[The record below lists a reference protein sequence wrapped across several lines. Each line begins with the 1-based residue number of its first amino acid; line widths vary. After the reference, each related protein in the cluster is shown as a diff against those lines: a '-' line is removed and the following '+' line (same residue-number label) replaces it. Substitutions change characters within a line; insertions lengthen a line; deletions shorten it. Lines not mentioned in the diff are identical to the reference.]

1 MCEQN
6 LKRKAAVILSLCMAV
21 SGVSLVLGGCTRRE
35 QLVLETA
42 DMADESRGGEPG
54 LTGQFPA
61 GEAAGTDSER
71 MQEQAAGQA
80 GRGQTQSG
88 SALQAGQGQ
97 TQSGSGQQAGQG
109 QTQPESG
116 QQAGQSQYSTA
127 GDEAA
132 KAGQYATGTGVDGS
146 AQSGGGAQ
154 TSDGTVIWVHVCGAV
169 RKAGVYE
176 LPAGSRVYEAVQEA
190 GGFAADADESYVN
203 QAQRLSDGA
212 KLVIPTV
219 EQVEEAAGD
228 SRTEAGQIGIVEQAG
243 VQQAGYGV
251 SDAGTGDGAG
261 QTDPVSAAA
270 DGRINI
276 NTASEAQ
283 LCEIPG
289 IGATRAAAIAAYRQ
303 EHGGFSSIEEI
314 MNVSGIKEGTYAKIK
329 DRITV
334 N

>member
-71 MQEQAAGQA
+71 MQEQAAG
-80 GRGQTQSG
+80 R
-88 SALQAGQGQ
+88 
-97 TQSGSGQQAGQG
+97 QQAGQG
-109 QTQPESG
+109 QAQTGIG
-116 QQAGQSQYSTA
+116 QQPGQGQSGTA

-132 KAGQYATGTGVDGS
+132 KAGQYGADADGS
-146 AQSGGGAQ
+146 AQTVGGEQPAD
-154 TSDGTVIWVHVCGAV
+154 STVIWVHVCGAV

-176 LPAGSRVYEAVQEA
+176 LPAGSRVFEAVQEA

-228 SRTEAGQIGIVEQAG
+228 SRTEAGRIGIVEQAG
-243 VQQAGYGV
+243 VQEAGYGV
-251 SDAGTGDGAG
+251 SAAGTGDSDGR
-261 QTDPVSAAA
+261 TDPVSVSA

-276 NTASEAQ
+276 NTAPEAQ

>member
-54 LTGQFPA
+54 LTGQSSD
-61 GEAAGTDSER
+61 GEAAGTDS
-71 MQEQAAGQA
+71 
-80 GRGQTQSG
+80 GRGQE
-88 SALQAGQGQ
+88 
-97 TQSGSGQQAGQG
+97 
-109 QTQPESG
+109 QPESG
-116 QQAGQSQYSTA
+116 QQAGQGQAQTGIGQQPGQGQSGTA

-132 KAGQYATGTGVDGS
+132 KAGQYGADADGS
-146 AQSGGGAQ
+146 AQTVGGEQPAD
-154 TSDGTVIWVHVCGAV
+154 STVIWVHVCGAV

-176 LPAGSRVYEAVQEA
+176 LPAGSRVFEAVQEA

-228 SRTEAGQIGIVEQAG
+228 SRTEAGRIGIVEQAG
-243 VQQAGYGV
+243 VQEAGYGV
-251 SDAGTGDGAG
+251 SAAGTGDSDGR
-261 QTDPVSAAA
+261 TDPVSVSA

-276 NTASEAQ
+276 NTAPEAQ

>member
-54 LTGQFPA
+54 MSGRSSD
-61 GEAAGTDSER
+61 GEAAGTDS
-71 MQEQAAGQA
+71 
-80 GRGQTQSG
+80 GRGQE
-88 SALQAGQGQ
+88 
-97 TQSGSGQQAGQG
+97 
-109 QTQPESG
+109 QPESG
-116 QQAGQSQYSTA
+116 QQAGQGQAQTGIGQQPGQGQSGTA

-132 KAGQYATGTGVDGS
+132 KAGQYGADADGS
-146 AQSGGGAQ
+146 AQTVGGEQPAD
-154 TSDGTVIWVHVCGAV
+154 STVIWVHVCGAV

-176 LPAGSRVYEAVQEA
+176 LPAGSRVFEAVQEA

-228 SRTEAGQIGIVEQAG
+228 SRTEAGRIGIVEQAG
-243 VQQAGYGV
+243 VQEAGYGV
-251 SDAGTGDGAG
+251 SAAGTGD
-261 QTDPVSAAA
+261 S

-276 NTASEAQ
+276 NTAPEAR

>member
-42 DMADESRGGEPG
+42 DMAGESGGG
-54 LTGQFPA
+54 GSGMSGRSSD
-61 GEAAGTDSER
+61 GEAAGTDS
-71 MQEQAAGQA
+71 
-80 GRGQTQSG
+80 GRGQE
-88 SALQAGQGQ
+88 
-97 TQSGSGQQAGQG
+97 
-109 QTQPESG
+109 QPESG
-116 QQAGQSQYSTA
+116 QQAGQGQAQTGIGQQPGQGQSGTA

-132 KAGQYATGTGVDGS
+132 KAGQYGADADGS
-146 AQSGGGAQ
+146 AQTVGGEQPAD
-154 TSDGTVIWVHVCGAV
+154 STVIWVHVCGAV

-176 LPAGSRVYEAVQEA
+176 LPAGSRVFEAVQEA

-228 SRTEAGQIGIVEQAG
+228 SRTEAGRIGIVEQAG
-243 VQQAGYGV
+243 VQEAGYGV
-251 SDAGTGDGAG
+251 SAAGTGDSDGR
-261 QTDPVSAAA
+261 TDPVSVSA

-276 NTASEAQ
+276 NTAPEAQ

>member
-61 GEAAGTDSER
+61 GEAAGTDS
-71 MQEQAAGQA
+71 
-80 GRGQTQSG
+80 GRGQE
-88 SALQAGQGQ
+88 
-97 TQSGSGQQAGQG
+97 
-109 QTQPESG
+109 QPESG
-116 QQAGQSQYSTA
+116 QQAGQGQAQTGIGQQPGQSGTA

-132 KAGQYATGTGVDGS
+132 KAGQYGADADGS
-146 AQSGGGAQ
+146 AQTVGGEQPAD
-154 TSDGTVIWVHVCGAV
+154 STVIWVHVCGAV

-176 LPAGSRVYEAVQEA
+176 LPAGSRVFEAVQEA

-203 QAQRLSDGA
+203 QAQRLYDGA

-228 SRTEAGQIGIVEQAG
+228 SRTEAGRIGIVEQAG
-243 VQQAGYGV
+243 VQEAGYGV
-251 SDAGTGDGAG
+251 SAAGTGDSDGR
-261 QTDPVSAAA
+261 TDPVSVSA

-276 NTASEAQ
+276 NTAPEAQ

-289 IGATRAAAIAAYRQ
+289 IGATRA
-303 EHGGFSSIEEI
+303 
-314 MNVSGIKEGTYAKIK
+314 VSYTHLRAHET
-329 DRITV
+329 
-334 N
+334 

>member
-21 SGVSLVLGGCTRRE
+21 SGASLVLGGCTRRE

-54 LTGQFPA
+54 MSGRSSD
-61 GEAAGTDSER
+61 GEAAGTDS
-71 MQEQAAGQA
+71 
-80 GRGQTQSG
+80 GRGQE
-88 SALQAGQGQ
+88 
-97 TQSGSGQQAGQG
+97 
-109 QTQPESG
+109 QPESG
-116 QQAGQSQYSTA
+116 QQAGQGQAQTGIGQQPGQGQSGTA

-132 KAGQYATGTGVDGS
+132 KAGQYGADADGS
-146 AQSGGGAQ
+146 AQTVGGEQPAD
-154 TSDGTVIWVHVCGAV
+154 STVIWVHVCGAV

-176 LPAGSRVYEAVQEA
+176 LPAGSRVFEAVQEA

-228 SRTEAGQIGIVEQAG
+228 SRTEAGRIGIVEQAG
-243 VQQAGYGV
+243 VQEAGYGV
-251 SDAGTGDGAG
+251 SAAGTGDSDGR
-261 QTDPVSAAA
+261 TDPVSVSA

-276 NTASEAQ
+276 NTAPEAQ

-303 EHGGFSSIEEI
+303 EHGGVSSIEEI

>member
-54 LTGQFPA
+54 MSGRSSD
-61 GEAAGTDSER
+61 GEAAGTDS
-71 MQEQAAGQA
+71 
-80 GRGQTQSG
+80 GRGQE
-88 SALQAGQGQ
+88 
-97 TQSGSGQQAGQG
+97 
-109 QTQPESG
+109 QPESG
-116 QQAGQSQYSTA
+116 QQAGQGQAQTGIGQQPGQGQSGTA

-132 KAGQYATGTGVDGS
+132 KAGQYGADADGS
-146 AQSGGGAQ
+146 AQTVGGEQPAD
-154 TSDGTVIWVHVCGAV
+154 STVIWVHVCGAV

-176 LPAGSRVYEAVQEA
+176 LPAGSRVFEAVQEA

-228 SRTEAGQIGIVEQAG
+228 SRTEAGRIGIVEQAG
-243 VQQAGYGV
+243 VQEAGYGV
-251 SDAGTGDGAG
+251 SAAGTGDSDGR
-261 QTDPVSAAA
+261 TDPVSVSA

-276 NTASEAQ
+276 NTAPEAQ

>member
-42 DMADESRGGEPG
+42 DMAGESGGGGPG
-54 LTGQFPA
+54 MSGRSSD
-61 GEAAGTDSER
+61 GEAAGTDS
-71 MQEQAAGQA
+71 
-80 GRGQTQSG
+80 GRGQE
-88 SALQAGQGQ
+88 
-97 TQSGSGQQAGQG
+97 
-109 QTQPESG
+109 QPESG
-116 QQAGQSQYSTA
+116 QQAGQGQAQTGIGQQPGQGQSGTA

-132 KAGQYATGTGVDGS
+132 KAGQYGADADGS
-146 AQSGGGAQ
+146 AQTVGGEQPAD
-154 TSDGTVIWVHVCGAV
+154 STVIWVHVCGAV

-276 NTASEAQ
+276 NTATEAQ

>member
-54 LTGQFPA
+54 MSGRSSD
-61 GEAAGTDSER
+61 GEAAGTDS
-71 MQEQAAGQA
+71 
-80 GRGQTQSG
+80 GRGQE
-88 SALQAGQGQ
+88 
-97 TQSGSGQQAGQG
+97 
-109 QTQPESG
+109 QPESG
-116 QQAGQSQYSTA
+116 QQAGQGQAQTGIGQQPGQGQSGTA

-132 KAGQYATGTGVDGS
+132 KAGQYGADADGS
-146 AQSGGGAQ
+146 AQTVGGEQPAD
-154 TSDGTVIWVHVCGAV
+154 STVIWVHVCGAV

-176 LPAGSRVYEAVQEA
+176 LPAGSRVFEAVQEA

-228 SRTEAGQIGIVEQAG
+228 SRTEAGRIGIVEQAG

>member
-54 LTGQFPA
+54 MSGRSSD
-61 GEAAGTDSER
+61 GEAAGTDS
-71 MQEQAAGQA
+71 
-80 GRGQTQSG
+80 GRGQE
-88 SALQAGQGQ
+88 
-97 TQSGSGQQAGQG
+97 
-109 QTQPESG
+109 QPESG
-116 QQAGQSQYSTA
+116 QQAGQGQAQTGIGQQPGQGQSGTA

-132 KAGQYATGTGVDGS
+132 KAGQYGADADGS
-146 AQSGGGAQ
+146 AQTVGGEQPAD
-154 TSDGTVIWVHVCGAV
+154 STVIWVHVCGAV

-228 SRTEAGQIGIVEQAG
+228 SRTEAGRIGIVEQAG
-243 VQQAGYGV
+243 VQEAGYGV
-251 SDAGTGDGAG
+251 SAAGTGDSDGR
-261 QTDPVSAAA
+261 TDPVSVSA

-276 NTASEAQ
+276 NTAPEAQ

>member
-61 GEAAGTDSER
+61 GEAAGTDS
-71 MQEQAAGQA
+71 
-80 GRGQTQSG
+80 GRGQE
-88 SALQAGQGQ
+88 
-97 TQSGSGQQAGQG
+97 
-109 QTQPESG
+109 QPESG
-116 QQAGQSQYSTA
+116 QQAGQGQAQTGIGQQPGQGQSGTA

-132 KAGQYATGTGVDGS
+132 KAGQYGADADGS
-146 AQSGGGAQ
+146 AQTVGGEQPAD
-154 TSDGTVIWVHVCGAV
+154 STVIWVHVCGAV

-176 LPAGSRVYEAVQEA
+176 LPAGSRVFEAVQEA

-228 SRTEAGQIGIVEQAG
+228 SRTEAGRIGIVEQAG
-243 VQQAGYGV
+243 VQEAGYGV
-251 SDAGTGDGAG
+251 SAAGTGDSDGR
-261 QTDPVSAAA
+261 TDPVSVSA

-276 NTASEAQ
+276 NTAPEAQ
-283 LCEIPG
+283 LCEILG

>member
-42 DMADESRGGEPG
+42 DMADESRGGGPG
-54 LTGQFPA
+54 MTGQVPD
-61 GEAAGTDSER
+61 GEAVGTGSER
-71 MQEQAAGQA
+71 MQE
-80 GRGQTQSG
+80 
-88 SALQAGQGQ
+88 QAGQGQ

-116 QQAGQSQYSTA
+116 QQAGQSQYSAA

-243 VQQAGYGV
+243 VQPDGYGV

-261 QTDPVSAAA
+261 RTDPVSVAA

>member
-42 DMADESRGGEPG
+42 DMAGESGGGGPG
-54 LTGQFPA
+54 MSGRSSD
-61 GEAAGTDSER
+61 GEAAGTDS
-71 MQEQAAGQA
+71 
-80 GRGQTQSG
+80 GRGQE
-88 SALQAGQGQ
+88 
-97 TQSGSGQQAGQG
+97 
-109 QTQPESG
+109 QPESG
-116 QQAGQSQYSTA
+116 QQAGQGQAQTGIGQQPGQSGTA

-132 KAGQYATGTGVDGS
+132 KAGQYGADADGS
-146 AQSGGGAQ
+146 AQTVGGEQPAD
-154 TSDGTVIWVHVCGAV
+154 STVIWVHVCGAV

-176 LPAGSRVYEAVQEA
+176 LPAGSRVFEAVQEA

-228 SRTEAGQIGIVEQAG
+228 SRTEAGRIGIVEQAG
-243 VQQAGYGV
+243 VQEAGYGV
-251 SDAGTGDGAG
+251 SAAGTGDSDGR
-261 QTDPVSAAA
+261 TDPVSVSA

-276 NTASEAQ
+276 NTAPEAQ

>member
-54 LTGQFPA
+54 MSGRSSD
-61 GEAAGTDSER
+61 GEAAGTDS
-71 MQEQAAGQA
+71 
-80 GRGQTQSG
+80 GRGQE
-88 SALQAGQGQ
+88 
-97 TQSGSGQQAGQG
+97 
-109 QTQPESG
+109 QPESG
-116 QQAGQSQYSTA
+116 QQAGQGQAQTGIGQQPGQGQSGTA

-132 KAGQYATGTGVDGS
+132 KAGQYGADADGS
-146 AQSGGGAQ
+146 AQTVGGEQPAD
-154 TSDGTVIWVHVCGAV
+154 STVIWVHVCGAV

-176 LPAGSRVYEAVQEA
+176 LPAGSRVFEAVQEA

-243 VQQAGYGV
+243 VQEAGYGV

>member
-54 LTGQFPA
+54 MTGQVPD
-61 GEAAGTDSER
+61 GDAAGTGSER
-71 MQEQAAGQA
+71 MQE
-80 GRGQTQSG
+80 
-88 SALQAGQGQ
+88 QAGQGQ
-97 TQSGSGQQAGQG
+97 TQSGSSQQAGQG

-116 QQAGQSQYSTA
+116 QQA
-127 GDEAA
+127 
-132 KAGQYATGTGVDGS
+132 
-146 AQSGGGAQ
+146 
-154 TSDGTVIWVHVCGAV
+154 SDGTVIWVHVCGAV

-219 EQVEEAAGD
+219 EQVKEAAVD
-228 SRTEAGQIGIVEQAG
+228 SRTDAGQIGIVEQAG
-243 VQQAGYGV
+243 VQQDGYGV

-261 QTDPVSAAA
+261 QTDPVSVAA

>member
-61 GEAAGTDSER
+61 GEAAGTDS
-71 MQEQAAGQA
+71 
-80 GRGQTQSG
+80 GRGQ
-88 SALQAGQGQ
+88 A
-97 TQSGSGQQAGQG
+97 
-109 QTQPESG
+109 QPESG
-116 QQAGQSQYSTA
+116 QQAGQGQAQTGIGQQPGQGQSGTA

-132 KAGQYATGTGVDGS
+132 KAGQYGADADGS
-146 AQSGGGAQ
+146 AQTVGGEQPAD
-154 TSDGTVIWVHVCGAV
+154 STVIWVHVCGAV

-176 LPAGSRVYEAVQEA
+176 LPAGSRVFEAVQEA

-228 SRTEAGQIGIVEQAG
+228 SRTEAGRIGIVEQAG
-243 VQQAGYGV
+243 VQEAGYGV
-251 SDAGTGDGAG
+251 SAAGTGDSDGR
-261 QTDPVSAAA
+261 TDPVSVSA

-276 NTASEAQ
+276 NTAPEAQ

>member
-54 LTGQFPA
+54 MSGRSSD
-61 GEAAGTDSER
+61 GEAAGTDS
-71 MQEQAAGQA
+71 
-80 GRGQTQSG
+80 GRGQE
-88 SALQAGQGQ
+88 
-97 TQSGSGQQAGQG
+97 
-109 QTQPESG
+109 QPESG
-116 QQAGQSQYSTA
+116 QQAGQGQAQTGIGQQPGQGQSGTA

-132 KAGQYATGTGVDGS
+132 KAGQYGADADGS
-146 AQSGGGAQ
+146 AQTVGGEQPAD
-154 TSDGTVIWVHVCGAV
+154 STVIWVHVCGAV

-176 LPAGSRVYEAVQEA
+176 LPAGSRVFEAVQEA

-228 SRTEAGQIGIVEQAG
+228 SRTEAGRIGIVEQAG
-243 VQQAGYGV
+243 VQEAGYGV
-251 SDAGTGDGAG
+251 SAAGTGDSDGR
-261 QTDPVSAAA
+261 TDPVSVSA

-276 NTASEAQ
+276 NTAPEAQ

-289 IGATRAAAIAAYRQ
+289 IGATRAAAIAVYRQ

-314 MNVSGIKEGTYAKIK
+314 INVSGIKEGTYAKIK

>member
-54 LTGQFPA
+54 MTGQVPD
-61 GEAAGTDSER
+61 GEAAGTDS
-71 MQEQAAGQA
+71 
-80 GRGQTQSG
+80 GRGQE
-88 SALQAGQGQ
+88 
-97 TQSGSGQQAGQG
+97 
-109 QTQPESG
+109 QPESG
-116 QQAGQSQYSTA
+116 QQAGQGQAQTGIGQQPGQGQSGTA

-132 KAGQYATGTGVDGS
+132 KAGQYGADADGS
-146 AQSGGGAQ
+146 AQTVGGEQPAD
-154 TSDGTVIWVHVCGAV
+154 STVIWVHVCGAV

-176 LPAGSRVYEAVQEA
+176 LPAGSRVFEAVQEA

>member
-54 LTGQFPA
+54 MTGQVPD
-61 GEAAGTDSER
+61 GEAAGTGPER
-71 MQEQAAGQA
+71 MQE
-80 GRGQTQSG
+80 
-88 SALQAGQGQ
+88 QAGQGQ

-109 QTQPESG
+109 QTQLESG
-116 QQAGQSQYSTA
+116 QQAGQSQYSTV

-132 KAGQYATGTGVDGS
+132 KAGQYATGTGADGS

-219 EQVEEAAGD
+219 EQVKEAAVD
-228 SRTEAGQIGIVEQAG
+228 SRTDAGQIGIVEQAG
-243 VQQAGYGV
+243 VQQDGYGV
-251 SDAGTGDGAG
+251 NDAGTGDGTG
-261 QTDPVSAAA
+261 QTDPVSVAA
-270 DGRINI
+270 DGTINI

>member
-54 LTGQFPA
+54 MSGRSSD
-61 GEAAGTDSER
+61 GEAAGTDS
-71 MQEQAAGQA
+71 
-80 GRGQTQSG
+80 GRGQE
-88 SALQAGQGQ
+88 
-97 TQSGSGQQAGQG
+97 
-109 QTQPESG
+109 QPESG
-116 QQAGQSQYSTA
+116 QQAGQGQAQTGLGQQPGQGQSGTA

-132 KAGQYATGTGVDGS
+132 KAGQYGADADGS
-146 AQSGGGAQ
+146 AQTVGGEQPAD
-154 TSDGTVIWVHVCGAV
+154 STVIWVHVCGAV

-176 LPAGSRVYEAVQEA
+176 LPAGSRVFEAVQEA

-228 SRTEAGQIGIVEQAG
+228 SRTEAGRIGIVEQAG
-243 VQQAGYGV
+243 VQEAGYGV
-251 SDAGTGDGAG
+251 SAAGTGDSDGR
-261 QTDPVSAAA
+261 TDPVSVSA

-276 NTASEAQ
+276 NTAPEAQ

>member
-42 DMADESRGGEPG
+42 DMAGESGGG
-54 LTGQFPA
+54 GSGMSGRSSD
-61 GEAAGTDSER
+61 GEAAGTDS
-71 MQEQAAGQA
+71 
-80 GRGQTQSG
+80 GRGQE
-88 SALQAGQGQ
+88 
-97 TQSGSGQQAGQG
+97 
-109 QTQPESG
+109 QPESG
-116 QQAGQSQYSTA
+116 QQAGQGQAQTGIGQQPGQSGTA

-132 KAGQYATGTGVDGS
+132 KAGQYGADADGS
-146 AQSGGGAQ
+146 AQTVGGEQPAD
-154 TSDGTVIWVHVCGAV
+154 STVIWVHVCGAV

-176 LPAGSRVYEAVQEA
+176 LPAGSRVFEAVQEA

-228 SRTEAGQIGIVEQAG
+228 SRTEAGRIGIVEQAG
-243 VQQAGYGV
+243 VQEAGYGV
-251 SDAGTGDGAG
+251 SAAGTGDSDGR
-261 QTDPVSAAA
+261 TDPVSVSA

-276 NTASEAQ
+276 NTAPEAQ

>member
-61 GEAAGTDSER
+61 GEAAGTDS
-71 MQEQAAGQA
+71 
-80 GRGQTQSG
+80 GRGQE
-88 SALQAGQGQ
+88 
-97 TQSGSGQQAGQG
+97 
-109 QTQPESG
+109 QPESG
-116 QQAGQSQYSTA
+116 QQAGQGQAQTGIGQQPGQGQSGTA

-132 KAGQYATGTGVDGS
+132 KAGQYGADADGS
-146 AQSGGGAQ
+146 AQTVGGEQPAD
-154 TSDGTVIWVHVCGAV
+154 STVIWVHVCGAV

-176 LPAGSRVYEAVQEA
+176 LPAGSRVFEAVQEA

-228 SRTEAGQIGIVEQAG
+228 SRTEAGRIGIVEQAG
-243 VQQAGYGV
+243 VQEAGYGV
-251 SDAGTGDGAG
+251 SAAGTGDSDGR
-261 QTDPVSAAA
+261 TDPVSVSA

-276 NTASEAQ
+276 NTAPEAQ

>member
-42 DMADESRGGEPG
+42 DMADESRGGEPEI
-54 LTGQFPA
+54 TGQFP
-61 GEAAGTDSER
+61 GGDAAGTGSER
-71 MQEQAAGQA
+71 MQEQA
-80 GRGQTQSG
+80 
-88 SALQAGQGQ
+88 
-97 TQSGSGQQAGQG
+97 
-109 QTQPESG
+109 
-116 QQAGQSQYSTA
+116 GQSQYSAA
-127 GDEAA
+127 GDEMA
-132 KAGQYATGTGVDGS
+132 KAGQYVTGTGADGS

-154 TSDGTVIWVHVCGAV
+154 ASDGTVIWVHVCGAV

-212 KLVIPTV
+212 QLVIPTV
-219 EQVEEAAGD
+219 EQ
-228 SRTEAGQIGIVEQAG
+228 AG
-243 VQQAGYGV
+243 VQQDGYGV

-261 QTDPVSAAA
+261 RTDPVSVAA

>member
-54 LTGQFPA
+54 MAGQVPA
-61 GEAAGTDSER
+61 GEAAGTGSER
-71 MQEQAAGQA
+71 MQEQAAG
-80 GRGQTQSG
+80 
-88 SALQAGQGQ
+88 QAGQGQ

-116 QQAGQSQYSTA
+116 QQAS
-127 GDEAA
+127 E
-132 KAGQYATGTGVDGS
+132 
-146 AQSGGGAQ
+146 
-154 TSDGTVIWVHVCGAV
+154 GTVIWVHVCGAV

-261 QTDPVSAAA
+261 QTDPVSVAA

>member
-54 LTGQFPA
+54 MSGRSSD

-109 QTQPESG
+109 QTG
-116 QQAGQSQYSTA
+116 TA

-132 KAGQYATGTGVDGS
+132 KAGQYGADADGS
-146 AQSGGGAQ
+146 AQTVGGEQPAD
-154 TSDGTVIWVHVCGAV
+154 STVIWVHVCGAV

-176 LPAGSRVYEAVQEA
+176 LPAGSRVFEAVQEA

-228 SRTEAGQIGIVEQAG
+228 SRTEAGRIGIVEQAG
-243 VQQAGYGV
+243 AQEAGYGV
-251 SDAGTGDGAG
+251 SAAGTGDSDGR
-261 QTDPVSAAA
+261 TDPVSVSA

-276 NTASEAQ
+276 NTAPEAQ

>member
-54 LTGQFPA
+54 MTGQVPD
-61 GEAAGTDSER
+61 GEAAGTGSEWL
-71 MQEQAAGQA
+71 QE
-80 GRGQTQSG
+80 
-88 SALQAGQGQ
+88 QAGQGQ

-109 QTQPESG
+109 Q
-116 QQAGQSQYSTA
+116 YSTA

-132 KAGQYATGTGVDGS
+132 KAGQYANGTGADGS
-146 AQSGGGAQ
+146 AQSVGGAQ

-190 GGFAADADESYVN
+190 GGFATDADESYVN

-228 SRTEAGQIGIVEQAG
+228 SRAEAGQIGIVEQAG

>member
-54 LTGQFPA
+54 MSGRSSD
-61 GEAAGTDSER
+61 GEAAGTDS
-71 MQEQAAGQA
+71 
-80 GRGQTQSG
+80 GRGQE
-88 SALQAGQGQ
+88 
-97 TQSGSGQQAGQG
+97 
-109 QTQPESG
+109 QPESG
-116 QQAGQSQYSTA
+116 QQAGQGQAQTGIGQQPGQGQSGTA

-132 KAGQYATGTGVDGS
+132 KAGQYGADADGS
-146 AQSGGGAQ
+146 AQTVGGEQPAD
-154 TSDGTVIWVHVCGAV
+154 STVIWVHVCGAV

-176 LPAGSRVYEAVQEA
+176 LPAGSRVFEAVQEA

-228 SRTEAGQIGIVEQAG
+228 SRTEAGRIGIVEQAG
-243 VQQAGYGV
+243 VQEAGYGV
-251 SDAGTGDGAG
+251 SAAGTGDSDVR
-261 QTDPVSAAA
+261 TDPVSVSA

-276 NTASEAQ
+276 NTAPEAQ

>member
-61 GEAAGTDSER
+61 GEAAGTDS
-71 MQEQAAGQA
+71 
-80 GRGQTQSG
+80 GRGQE
-88 SALQAGQGQ
+88 
-97 TQSGSGQQAGQG
+97 
-109 QTQPESG
+109 QPESG
-116 QQAGQSQYSTA
+116 QQAGQGQAQTGIGQQPGQGQSGTA

-132 KAGQYATGTGVDGS
+132 KAGQYGADADGS
-146 AQSGGGAQ
+146 AQTVGGEQPAD
-154 TSDGTVIWVHVCGAV
+154 STVIWVHVCGAV

-176 LPAGSRVYEAVQEA
+176 LPAGSRVFEAVQEA

-203 QAQRLSDGA
+203 QAQRLCDGA

-228 SRTEAGQIGIVEQAG
+228 SRTEAGRIGIVEQAG
-243 VQQAGYGV
+243 VQEAGYGV
-251 SDAGTGDGAG
+251 SAAGTGDSDGR
-261 QTDPVSAAA
+261 TDPVSVSA

-276 NTASEAQ
+276 NTAPEAQ

>member
-1 MCEQN
+1 MYHLCW
-6 LKRKAAVILSLCMAV
+6 ADVPDGSSLCWRRRIWR
-21 SGVSLVLGGCTRRE
+21 TRAE
-35 QLVLETA
+35 A
-42 DMADESRGGEPG
+42 ASRGCPVG
-54 LTGQFPA
+54 LLMEKQPERIRA
-61 GEAAGTDSER
+61 GDRSSRRADSR
-71 MQEQAAGQA
+71 QVRDRRRQE
-80 GRGQTQSG
+80 SG
-88 SALQAGQGQ
+88 SSRARASPARL
-97 TQSGSGQQAGQG
+97 
-109 QTQPESG
+109 
-116 QQAGQSQYSTA
+116 
-127 GDEAA
+127 EAA
-132 KAGQYATGTGVDGS
+132 KAGQYGADADGS
-146 AQSGGGAQ
+146 AQTVGGEQPAD
-154 TSDGTVIWVHVCGAV
+154 STVIWVHVCGAV

-176 LPAGSRVYEAVQEA
+176 LPAGSRVFEAVQEA

-228 SRTEAGQIGIVEQAG
+228 SRTEAGRIGIVEQAG
-243 VQQAGYGV
+243 VQEAGYGV
-251 SDAGTGDGAG
+251 SAAGTGDSDGR
-261 QTDPVSAAA
+261 TDPVSVSA

-276 NTASEAQ
+276 NTAPEAQ

>member
-1 MCEQN
+1 
-6 LKRKAAVILSLCMAV
+6 MAV

-54 LTGQFPA
+54 MSGRSSD
-61 GEAAGTDSER
+61 GEAAGTDS
-71 MQEQAAGQA
+71 
-80 GRGQTQSG
+80 GRGQE
-88 SALQAGQGQ
+88 
-97 TQSGSGQQAGQG
+97 
-109 QTQPESG
+109 QPESG
-116 QQAGQSQYSTA
+116 QQAGQGQAQTGIGQQPGQGQSGTA

-132 KAGQYATGTGVDGS
+132 KAGQYGADADGS
-146 AQSGGGAQ
+146 AQTVGGEQPAD
-154 TSDGTVIWVHVCGAV
+154 STVIWVHVCGAV

-176 LPAGSRVYEAVQEA
+176 LPAGSRVFEAVQEA

-228 SRTEAGQIGIVEQAG
+228 SRTEAGRIGIVEQAG
-243 VQQAGYGV
+243 VQEAGYGV
-251 SDAGTGDGAG
+251 SAAGTGDSDGR
-261 QTDPVSAAA
+261 TDPVSVSA

-276 NTASEAQ
+276 NTAPEAQ

>member
-54 LTGQFPA
+54 MSGRSSD
-61 GEAAGTDSER
+61 GEAAGTDS
-71 MQEQAAGQA
+71 
-80 GRGQTQSG
+80 GRGQE
-88 SALQAGQGQ
+88 
-97 TQSGSGQQAGQG
+97 
-109 QTQPESG
+109 QPESG
-116 QQAGQSQYSTA
+116 QQAGQGQAKTGIGQQPGQGQSGTA

-132 KAGQYATGTGVDGS
+132 KAGQYGADADGS
-146 AQSGGGAQ
+146 AQTVGGEQPAD
-154 TSDGTVIWVHVCGAV
+154 STVIWVHVCGAV

-203 QAQRLSDGA
+203 QAQRLCDGA

-228 SRTEAGQIGIVEQAG
+228 SRTEAGRIGIVEQAG
-243 VQQAGYGV
+243 AQEAGYGV
-251 SDAGTGDGAG
+251 SAAGTGDSDGR
-261 QTDPVSAAA
+261 TDPVSVSA

-276 NTASEAQ
+276 NTAPEAQ

>member
-61 GEAAGTDSER
+61 GEAAGTDS
-71 MQEQAAGQA
+71 
-80 GRGQTQSG
+80 GRGQE
-88 SALQAGQGQ
+88 
-97 TQSGSGQQAGQG
+97 
-109 QTQPESG
+109 QPESG
-116 QQAGQSQYSTA
+116 QQAGQGQAQTGIGQQPGQSGTA

-132 KAGQYATGTGVDGS
+132 KAGQYGADADGS
-146 AQSGGGAQ
+146 AQTVGGEQPAD
-154 TSDGTVIWVHVCGAV
+154 STVIWVHVCGAV

-176 LPAGSRVYEAVQEA
+176 LPAGSRVFEAVQEA

-228 SRTEAGQIGIVEQAG
+228 SRTEAGRIGIVEQAG
-243 VQQAGYGV
+243 VQEAGYGV
-251 SDAGTGDGAG
+251 SAAGTGDSDGR
-261 QTDPVSAAA
+261 TDPVSVSA

-276 NTASEAQ
+276 NTAPEAQ

>member
-42 DMADESRGGEPG
+42 DMADESRGGGPEM
-54 LTGQFPA
+54 TGQVPD
-61 GEAAGTDSER
+61 GEAGGTGSER
-71 MQEQAAGQA
+71 MQE
-80 GRGQTQSG
+80 
-88 SALQAGQGQ
+88 QAGQGQ

-116 QQAGQSQYSTA
+116 QQAS
-127 GDEAA
+127 E
-132 KAGQYATGTGVDGS
+132 
-146 AQSGGGAQ
+146 
-154 TSDGTVIWVHVCGAV
+154 GTVIWVHVCGAV

-203 QAQRLSDGA
+203 QAQCLSDGA

-219 EQVEEAAGD
+219 EQAEEAAGD

-261 QTDPVSAAA
+261 QTDPVSVAA

>member
-61 GEAAGTDSER
+61 GEAAGTDS
-71 MQEQAAGQA
+71 
-80 GRGQTQSG
+80 GRGQE
-88 SALQAGQGQ
+88 
-97 TQSGSGQQAGQG
+97 
-109 QTQPESG
+109 QPESG
-116 QQAGQSQYSTA
+116 QQAGQGQAQTGIGQQPGQGQSGTA

-132 KAGQYATGTGVDGS
+132 KAGQYGADADGS
-146 AQSGGGAQ
+146 AQIVGGEQPAD
-154 TSDGTVIWVHVCGAV
+154 STVIWVHVCGAV

-176 LPAGSRVYEAVQEA
+176 LPAGSRVFEAVQEA

-203 QAQRLSDGA
+203 QAQRLCDGA

-228 SRTEAGQIGIVEQAG
+228 SRTEAGRIGIVEQAG
-243 VQQAGYGV
+243 VQEAGYGV
-251 SDAGTGDGAG
+251 SAAGTGDSDGR
-261 QTDPVSAAA
+261 TDPVSVSA

-276 NTASEAQ
+276 NTAPEAQ

>member
-54 LTGQFPA
+54 MTGQVPD
-61 GEAAGTDSER
+61 GEAAGTGSEWL
-71 MQEQAAGQA
+71 QEQAAEQA

-116 QQAGQSQYSTA
+116 QL
-127 GDEAA
+127 
-132 KAGQYATGTGVDGS
+132 
-146 AQSGGGAQ
+146 

-169 RKAGVYE
+169 RNAGVYE

-276 NTASEAQ
+276 NTATEAQ

>member
-54 LTGQFPA
+54 MSGRSSD
-61 GEAAGTDSER
+61 GEAAGTDS
-71 MQEQAAGQA
+71 
-80 GRGQTQSG
+80 GRGQE
-88 SALQAGQGQ
+88 
-97 TQSGSGQQAGQG
+97 
-109 QTQPESG
+109 QPESG
-116 QQAGQSQYSTA
+116 QQAGQGQAQTGIGQQPGQSGTA

-132 KAGQYATGTGVDGS
+132 KAGQYGADADGS
-146 AQSGGGAQ
+146 AQTVGGEQPAD
-154 TSDGTVIWVHVCGAV
+154 STVIWVHVCGAV

-176 LPAGSRVYEAVQEA
+176 LPAGSRVFEAVQEA

-228 SRTEAGQIGIVEQAG
+228 SRTEAGRIGIVEQAG
-243 VQQAGYGV
+243 VQEAGYGV
-251 SDAGTGDGAG
+251 SAAGTGDSDGR
-261 QTDPVSAAA
+261 TDPVSVSA

-276 NTASEAQ
+276 NTAPEAQ